1 MDSGKEIK
9 PLKTLE
15 EVLTWKPSEPAFS
28 YPGSLQRSQFYL
40 PAGEQENYIGC
51 WSSLVKTPLIRKP
64 GVKTLVC
71 HDMMGGYLQDRF
83 LDGVNEDGYIFRHW
97 SNIDIFVYFSHHFLT
112 IPPPGWISAA
122 RVHGVQVLGTIIT
135 EWDQGQV
142 MLETILNDETKTD
155 QFVDVCVR
163 LCCHYGFHGWLFNI
177 ENKVSKDLIP
187 KLINLVQSL
196 TKAIKQKLGQ
206 DEGMVLW
213 YDSVTI
219 EVSTRN
225 FQEKVG
231 KLFILF
237 QICREI

>member
-28 YPGSLQRSQFYL
+28 YPQSLKRSKYYL
-40 PAGEQENYIGC
+40 PGGDWTEDGDWN
-51 WSSLVKTPLIRKP
+51 SLVKTALTSKP

-83 LDGVNEDGYIFRHW
+83 LDGVQEDGYHFRHW
-97 SNIDIFVYFSHHFLT
+97 ANIDIFVYFSHHFLT
-112 IPPPGWISAA
+112 IPPPGWIAAA

-135 EWDQGQV
+135 EWDEGQK
-142 MLETILNDETKTD
+142 MLESILNDDDKAT
-155 QFVDVCVR
+155 QFVDVCVK
-163 LCCHYGFHGWLFNI
+163 LCQHYGFHGWLFNI
-177 ENKVSKDLIP
+177 ENKVSPELIP
-187 KLINLVQSL
+187 KLINLVQSVS
-196 TKAIKQKLGQ
+196 KAIKEELGE

-219 EVSTRN
+219 EVTFSLSR
-225 FQEKVG
+225 
-231 KLFILF
+231 
-237 QICREI
+237 